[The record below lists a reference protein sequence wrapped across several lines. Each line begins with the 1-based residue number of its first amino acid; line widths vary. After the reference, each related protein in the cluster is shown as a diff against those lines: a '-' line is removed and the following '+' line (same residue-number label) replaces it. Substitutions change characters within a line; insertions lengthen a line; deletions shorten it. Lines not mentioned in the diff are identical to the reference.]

1 MDQILDNRKKGKV
14 GDALKNLIAS
24 GSKLSFISSC
34 FTIYAFQELKDT
46 LKTCDHLRFL
56 FIEPTFIKNKPSE
69 SREYYIGR
77 SEREKS
83 LSGSEF
89 ELRLKNDLNQ
99 SNIARECAAW
109 VKEKSEMRS
118 LVDSSVASVKI
129 YHGENG
135 GGEQF
140 AIQGNSDFTA
150 EGLGFTPSK
159 KMNVNTLT
167 HNQETTKGLLSFFN
181 EIWDN
186 TELVEDV
193 KDEVLSRILS
203 LYKENPP
210 EFMYFVTLYNIF
222 KDYLE
227 NLDEEGIIKLRTGFK
242 NTLIW
247 NKLYKFQKDGVL
259 GAIDKLERHNGCI
272 IADSVGLGKT
282 FEALAVIKYYELRN
296 HRVLVLCPKKLRENW
311 TIYTINDKRNILVDD
326 RFGYDV
332 LNHTD
337 LSRYTGISGE
347 INLETLNWSNY
358 DLIVIDESHNFR
370 NNDPRKDRETRYSR
384 LMNQI
389 IKQGVKTKVLMLSA
403 TPVNNRMMDL
413 KNQVFFITEG
423 NDTALSETGIS
434 SIEQT
439 LKRAQTI
446 FNRWCELPNKERTLN
461 RFLEMVNFD
470 YFKLLDTITIARS
483 RKHIE
488 KYYNIEEVGEFPARL
503 KPRNIKADIDL
514 KDEFPTLEEVNKTIR
529 RLTLGAYS
537 PLEYVRMDKQEEYSE
552 RYDMYVQEGRSCFRQ
567 IDREKQL
574 IHLMRVN
581 MFKRME
587 SSIFSFGITV
597 KNILAQID
605 VLLEKIEKGDSFID
619 EALDIRD
626 INIEDEELEDKLIG
640 NKVKVLLQDID
651 VVRWKQDLK
660 HDKNLLE
667 QLSQEAQYITAKR
680 DAKLEELKNL
690 IIEKINNPINDGN
703 KKVLIFSAF
712 ADTAQYLYDN
722 LADWA
727 NKKFKLYSALVTG
740 SGSNKTTLPIK
751 QKDLGAILT
760 YFSPR
765 SKEKNTIYPDDGLSI
780 DILIGTDCISEGQNL
795 QDCDFVVNYD
805 IHWNPVRIIQR
816 FGRID
821 RIGSCNKSVQLVN
834 FWPNLELDEYINLE
848 ARVTGRMVL
857 LDVSAT
863 GEENIIDVE
872 KQKMNDLEYRRNQL
886 KQLQDKVVDLE
897 DMSGGVSITD
907 LTFNDFRMDLIEY
920 MRNNKAVLEKAA
932 CGMYAITKSNN
943 ADEMPSGVIFCLRH
957 ITRGNVPDEHNAF
970 YPFYLVYVKED
981 GTILYSFLA
990 TKKIL
995 DLYKK
1000 LCLGESEVLSELVEE
1015 FNKETDDGRKMHGFS
1030 ALLEHAITNIIGKK
1044 EEKGIESLF
1053 TKGGTTLLN
1062 NSYQGKDDFE
1072 LISFLIVKS

>member
-1 MDQILDNRKKGKV
+1 VDQILDNRKKGKV
-14 GDALKNLIAS
+14 GETLKNLISS

-34 FTIYAFQELKDT
+34 FTIYAFQELKEV
-46 LKTCDHLRFL
+46 LKKCAKLRFL

-99 SNIARECAAW
+99 SSIARECAAW
-109 VKEKSEMRS
+109 VEEKAEMRS

-129 YHGENG
+129 YHGQNES
-135 GGEQF
+135 GEQF
-140 AIQGNSDFTA
+140 AIHGNSDFTA
-150 EGLGFTPSK
+150 EGLGFTPST

-167 HNQETTKGLLSFFN
+167 HKQETTKGLLSFFD
-181 EIWDN
+181 EIWNNDQ
-186 TELVEDV
+186 LVEDV

-203 LYKENPP
+203 LYKENSP

-222 KDYLE
+222 RDYLK
-227 NLDEEGIIKLRTGFK
+227 NFDEESIIKSRTGFK
-242 NTLIW
+242 NTIVW
-247 NKLYKFQKDGVL
+247 NKLYRFQRDGVL
-259 GAIDKLERHNGCI
+259 GAIDKLERYNGCI

-296 HRVLVLCPKKLRENW
+296 YRVLVLCPKKLRENW
-311 TIYTINDKRNILVDD
+311 TVYTINDKRNILSDD

-337 LSRYTGISGE
+337 LSRYSGFSGE

-370 NNDPRKDRETRYSR
+370 NNDPRKDHETRYSR

-423 NDTALSETGIS
+423 NDATFSESGIT

-439 LKRAQTI
+439 LRKAQTI
-446 FNRWCELPNKERTLN
+446 FNRWSILPEINRTLDV
-461 RFLEMVNFD
+461 FLNMVNFD

-488 KYYNIEEVGEFPARL
+488 KYYNIAEVGTFPERL
-503 KPRNIKADIDL
+503 KPINKYCDIDM
-514 KDEFPTLEEVNKTIR
+514 KNEFPPLMEVNKTIR

-537 PLEYVRMDKQEEYSE
+537 PLRYVRMDKQEEYSE
-552 RYDMYVQEGRSCFRQ
+552 KYDMDVQEGRSRFRQ
-567 IDREKQL
+567 IDRETQL

-581 MFKRME
+581 ILKRME
-587 SSIFSFGITV
+587 SSICSFGITV
-597 KNILAQID
+597 NNVLKQINL
-605 VLLEKIEKGDSFID
+605 LLEKIDKGDSLID
-619 EALDIRD
+619 EELDIRD

-640 NKVKVLLQDID
+640 NKIKVLVQDID
-651 VVRWKQDLK
+651 LVRWKQDLEY
-660 HDKNLLE
+660 DKNLLE
-667 QLSQEAQYITAKR
+667 QLLNEAERVSAVR
-680 DAKLEELKNL
+680 DSKLAELKKL
-690 IIEKINNPINDGN
+690 ITEKINTPINNGN
-703 KKVLIFSAF
+703 RKVLIFSAF
-712 ADTAQYLYDN
+712 ADTAQYLYKN
-722 LADWA
+722 LSSWLL
-727 NKKFKLYSALVTG
+727 KEFKLHSALVTG
-740 SGSNKTTLPIK
+740 TGGNKTTLSIK
-751 QKDLGAILT
+751 RKDLGTVLS
-760 YFSPR
+760 YFSPI
-765 SKEKNTIYPDDGLSI
+765 SKEKKAIYNDDGLSI
-780 DILIGTDCISEGQNL
+780 DVLIGTDCISEGQNL
-795 QDCDFVVNYD
+795 QDCDYVVNYD

-821 RIGSCNKSVQLVN
+821 RIGSCNGFVQLVN
-834 FWPNLELDEYINLE
+834 FWPNMELDEYIKLE
-848 ARVTGRMVL
+848 ARVKGRMML
-857 LDVSAT
+857 ADTSAT

-872 KQKMNDLEYRRNQL
+872 KQTMNDLEYRRNQL
-886 KQLQDKVVDLE
+886 KQLQDAVVDLE
-897 DMSGGVSITD
+897 EMSGGVSITD

-920 MRNNKAVLEKAA
+920 RANKTTLENAA
-932 CGMYAITKSNN
+932 CGMYAITKRNN
-943 ADEMPSGVIFCLRH
+943 ADEIPAGVIFCLRH
-957 ITRGNVPDEHNAF
+957 ISRGNVPDEHNAF
-970 YPFYLVYVKED
+970 YPYYLVYVNAD
-981 GTILYSFLA
+981 GTVLYSFLA

-1000 LCLGESEVLSELVEE
+1000 LCFGQSDILRDLVDI
-1015 FNKETDDGRKMHGFS
+1015 FNRETDDGRKMHPFS
-1030 ALLEHAITNIIGKK
+1030 ALLEEAISNIIGKK
-1044 EEKGIESLF
+1044 DEKGVESLF
-1053 TKGGTTLLN
+1053 TKGGTTLLD
-1062 NSYQGKDDFE
+1062 NSYQGKDNFE
-1072 LISFLIVKS
+1072 LVSFLIIR

>member
-1 MDQILDNRKKGKV
+1 LDKILDNRKNGKV
-14 GDALKNLIAS
+14 GVALKEYIS
-24 GSKLSFISSC
+24 QGSKLSFISSC
-34 FTIYAFQELKDT
+34 FTIYAFQELKKE
-46 LKTCDHLRFL
+46 LKKCEKLRFL

-83 LSGSEF
+83 LSGSVF

-99 SNIARECAAW
+99 SSIARECAAW
-109 VKEKSEMRS
+109 VNEKAEMRS

-129 YHGENG
+129 YHGENET
-135 GGEQF
+135 GEQF

-150 EGLGFTPSK
+150 EGLGFTPSTK
-159 KMNVNTLT
+159 LNVNTLT
-167 HNQETTKGLLSFFN
+167 QNQETTKGLLSFFD
-181 EIWDN
+181 EIWN
-186 TELVEDV
+186 NSELVEDV

-242 NTLIW
+242 NTLVW

-259 GAIDKLERHNGCI
+259 GAIDKLERYNGCI

-311 TIYTINDKRNILVDD
+311 TVYTINDKRNTLVDD

-337 LSRYTGISGE
+337 LSRYSGYSGE
-347 INLETLNWSNY
+347 VNLETLNWSNY

-423 NDTALSETGIS
+423 NDAALNEAGIG

-446 FNRWCELPNKERTLN
+446 FNRWCELPNKERNLN

-470 YFKLLDTITIARS
+470 YFRLLDTITIARS

-488 KYYNIEEVGEFPARL
+488 KYYNIEEVGEFPTRL
-503 KPRNIKADIDL
+503 KPVNIKADIDL

-552 RYDMYVQEGRSCFRQ
+552 RYDMYVQEGRSRFRQ

-581 MFKRME
+581 MLKRME
-587 SSIFSFGITV
+587 SSIFSFGITINNV
-597 KNILAQID
+597 LSQID
-605 VLLEKIEKGDSFID
+605 FLLDKIEKGDSFID
-619 EALDIRD
+619 ESLDIRD

-651 VVRWKQDLK
+651 VIRWKQDLEY
-660 HDKNLLE
+660 DKTLLE
-667 QLSQEAQYITAKR
+667 QLLQEAKNISVKR
-680 DAKLEELKNL
+680 DAKLEELKKL
-690 IIEKINNPINDGN
+690 IIEKINNPINDKN
-703 KKVLIFSAF
+703 RKILIFSAF

-722 LADWA
+722 LSDWA

-740 SGSNKTTLPIK
+740 SGSNRTTLPLK
-751 QKDLGAILT
+751 QKDLGTILS
-760 YFSPR
+760 YFSPI
-765 SKEKNTIYPDDGLSI
+765 SKEKNTIYPEDGLSI

-795 QDCDFVVNYD
+795 QDCDYVVNYD

-821 RIGSCNKSVQLVN
+821 RIGSCNESVQLVN

-863 GEENIIDVE
+863 GEENIIDTE

-886 KQLQDKVVDLE
+886 KQLQEKVVDLE

-907 LTFNDFRMDLIEY
+907 LTFNDFRMDVIEY
-920 MRNNKAVLEKAA
+920 MRTNKAVLEKAS
-932 CGMYAITKSNN
+932 CGMYAITQSPNKE
-943 ADEMPSGVIFCLRH
+943 EMPCGVIFCLRH
-957 ITRGNVPDEHNAF
+957 IARGNVPDEHNAF

-981 GTILYSFLA
+981 GTIIYSFLA
-990 TKKIL
+990 TKKVL

-1000 LCLGESEVLSELVEE
+1000 LCLGQSEVLADLVEV
-1015 FNKETDDGRKMHGFS
+1015 FNQETEDGRKMHAFS
-1030 ALLEHAITNIIGKK
+1030 SLLEQAIANIIGKK
-1044 EEKGIESLF
+1044 EEKGVESLF

-1072 LISFLIVKS
+1072 LISFLIIK